1 MKKKIRS
8 IALLIIIGV
17 AILLA
22 IYLLIRETSHPEAS
36 EEEAYIPRMAYNIN
50 IDSLN
55 IIYGEVQ
62 KNENLSEILTPY
74 VGYQMVDRLARTT
87 RDTFDVRKIRPGNP
101 YAIISTRDS
110 LKQTLFFIYEITKT
124 DFVVYDF
131 RDSLQV
137 YRDEKPVIKKVKA
150 AKGTI
155 ESSLWNAFI
164 DQGID
169 INLALKMADI
179 YAWTVDFYG
188 IQKGDRFKLIYEELS
203 IDTVPIGI
211 GKVLGAE
218 FQSGNRKFYAFY
230 FDQDSIGNYFD
241 ETGEN
246 LQRTFLKAP
255 LHFSRISS
263 RFTGKRMHPILKRYT
278 SHYGVDYAAP
288 KGTPVVALGD
298 GKVVMAKWNGGY
310 GHYIKIK
317 HNSVYSTGYGHLSKY
332 GKGIKAGVYVKQGDV
347 IGYVGSTGLSTGP
360 HLDFRV
366 YKNET
371 PIDPLKMESPPADPV
386 KEQNMVVFKEK
397 IKPLLYSL
405 DTIMAFPDERSEP
418 AMNQDTT
425 VETFMN

>member
-1 MKKKIRS
+1 MKKKIRT
-8 IALLIIIGV
+8 IALLIIIGL
-17 AILLA
+17 AIVLG
-22 IYLLIRETSHPEAS
+22 IYLLVRETSHPEAS
-36 EEEAYIPRMAYNIN
+36 EEEVYVPRMAYNIN

-55 IIYGEVQ
+55 ITYGEVQ
-62 KNENLSEILTPY
+62 KNENLSEILTPF
-74 VGYQMVDRLARTT
+74 VGYRMVDKLARTT
-87 RDTFDVRKIRPGNP
+87 RDIFDVRKIRPGNP
-101 YAIISTRDS
+101 YAVIQTNDS
-110 LKQTLFFIYEITKT
+110 LKQTLFFVYEITKT

-131 RDSLQV
+131 RDSLRV
-137 YRDEKPVIKKVKA
+137 YRDEKPVTKKIKA

-211 GKVLGAE
+211 GKVMGAE
-218 FQSGNRKFYAFY
+218 FQTSDNNFYAFY
-230 FDQDSIGNYFD
+230 FEQDSIGNYFD

-255 LHFSRISS
+255 LRFSRISS

-310 GHYIKIK
+310 GHYVKIK

-366 YKNET
+366 YKNKT
-371 PIDPLKMESPPADPV
+371 PIDPLKMESPPAEPV
-386 KEQNMVVFKEK
+386 SKKNQDAYMEK
-397 IKPLLYSL
+397 IKPLKYSL
-405 DTIMAFPDERSEP
+405 DYILAFPDEQKEK
-418 AMNQDTT
+418 AQDSIP
-425 VETFMN
+425 EDSML